1 VCDRDVIRL
10 GLAVASGSAVRRGS
24 TFLERG
30 RTLYERR
37 GEADTAVCGTQSQ
50 RTAPE
55 QAATQAVPELGPPI
69 IVTFHNLGDAGQST
83 FLQGLQTITR
93 SSESRLD
100 SET

>member
-1 VCDRDVIRL
+1 MRL
-10 GLAVASGSAVRRGS
+10 GLAFASGSAARRGS
-24 TFLERG
+24 RFFLERG

-69 IVTFHNLGDAGQST
+69 IVTFHTLGDAGRGT
-83 FLQGLQTITR
+83 FLQALQRITR

-100 SET
+100 SEA